1 MKNTY
6 VTKARFK
13 FVISKK
19 KYIKVHL
26 STDTTVIRIFLV
38 IFTDYHVKNETIL
51 RSIILTL

>member
-19 KYIKVHL
+19 IYIKVHL